1 MSICSVCVAV
11 PVCPAESVVS
21 EHGGTDGLPAANATW
36 GLIEAE
42 QLDAVSAL
50 CPRCRLLLVEAA
62 SNSLADLGTAE
73 NTAIAKGAR
82 FVANGW
88 GELEFPGEDSYGHF
102 FNHPGSAIVFAAAG
116 SGYQSTFP
124 AALPYVTAVGGT
136 TLRPSPYNAR
146 GWAELSWVKTGT
158 HCAILEAKP
167 SWQRADAALG
177 TGCLNRTEND
187 VAADADPATGASVY
201 DSYGSGGWT
210 KAGGTALSAAIV
222 TAVYALAGT
231 LPAATA
237 SYPVTVT
244 AKDTATGRTG
254 TTRFSI
260 VAAGP
265 LTQAKTVA
273 VMISGGPTFYY
284 GQSPGRICLD
294 SGAGTAGTTVT
305 LTTCFGD
312 AEQLFAYTPEGAPG
326 APANLVINGLC
337 VTPVSGAISL
347 ATCTA
352 GSAAQSW
359 RLQLGNL
366 LVNTGTGTCLT
377 ASSATALSLARCG
390 AAPSDQ
396 DWFLNAAQISSG
408 VPGMCLSGD
417 PTSTGSVD
425 YTVEPCARAGG
436 FYITDAGT
444 IASSLDRCLG
454 GGMNGVCINGP
465 ADVWLWGPGGELM
478 NESSGLCL
486 DDPGDFAT
494 AGTEVTTSDCY
505 GQPGEIWSVA

>member
-1 MSICSVCVAV
+1 MSPRA
-11 PVCPAESVVS
+11 
-21 EHGGTDGLPAANATW
+21 GLRRPDRARHAGWPAA
-36 GLIEAE
+36 
-42 QLDAVSAL
+42 
-50 CPRCRLLLVEAA
+50 
-62 SNSLADLGTAE
+62 
-73 NTAIAKGAR
+73 
-82 FVANGW
+82 
-88 GELEFPGEDSYGHF
+88 
-102 FNHPGSAIVFAAAG
+102 FAAAG
-116 SGYQSTFP
+116 TDP
-124 AALPYVTAVGGT
+124 VTVLDPGTRDLEAGT
-136 TLRPSPYNAR
+136 TVAIGVTGLDTRAGVTSLAYTAAGLPA
-146 GWAELSWVKTGT
+146 GLSIK
-158 HCAILEAKP
+158 
-167 SWQRADAALG
+167 AAG
-177 TGCLNRTEND
+177 
-187 VAADADPATGASVY
+187 
-201 DSYGSGGWT
+201 
-210 KAGGTALSAAIV
+210 KSAV
-222 TAVYALAGT
+222 VSGT

-265 LTQAKTVA
+265 LTPAKTVA

-486 DDPGDFAT
+486 DDPGDSAT